1 MADDIQI
8 DKGVFGDLPNKEIYL
23 CLSGGGVR
31 SAALSW
37 GVLEYLMQK
46 EFNLKQLYCVSGGG
60 YTGSSFVQNL
70 HMYMKDGLS
79 YREAVQSWLK
89 ERRMEQHPNVACD
102 CDSPITGFRDTFLF
116 LSALILT
123 FVLAVFAHV
132 PLFFFNG
139 VLIAA
144 IFGDMYRTDAYY
156 GWYPALGLFS
166 VTLLL
171 WTFVNFTKPKTNSW
185 MRIRNA
191 ATAMSSISLIFA
203 FQLVFL
209 ILEIP
214 NDDFSRAG
222 NSLTWASLLLWIVLG
237 RIFDAFV
244 PGKSFGILSAIVF
257 AFFCSLPTWWRIEN
271 PDSRAFDVVLG
282 IMAIIWL
289 VPFNLLSQT
298 WLHTYY
304 RWRLQRQWY
313 KDSGFFGLTGIFAR
327 FIKCCGSSTTLG
339 ELKVEEGKIPMYS
352 GVVSVNGWKHK
363 ATYDHK
369 SYIMTINSG
378 GVGKIHECD
387 IEIPLQSYRLSSAM
401 TTSGAAIAIQ
411 MGEFNNAPMK
421 FWQSQCG
428 LGMGN
433 WLSPDHSNQFMRPTL
448 ITVYQ
453 LIFPIIAA
461 FVAFRK
467 IDPLYLAIPFG
478 IFIITIFIGMAFSP
492 RYRIVRW
499 TYWIPLVFTFYQFL
513 DLFIV
518 GQKPEPPRMY
528 LSDGNFADN
537 LALFPAI
544 KECRQYIIMVDGS
557 EDYEEKSED
566 LLISLNLARKHD
578 GVSFAPVRADGSTD
592 DRDVESA
599 IRSFAKEKNNPL
611 LLVRVIY
618 EPEKGED
625 SKEGL
630 ILYLK
635 PRRRFAEKVMGK
647 EKIENLHGFCFKC
660 CHTPAFSFTKN
671 FCNEFPHH
679 KTNNQ
684 FISKEMFGCY
694 SELGYKTMEH
704 IFQQYYG
711 KDHVRYEDQPRGKAM
726 ESRCLVLSFLTF
738 IHCMMGLMYHLE
750 LPGETERKKEEVPLR
765 KNIHPVATCGDT
777 KNRAMDQSG
786 VLDEVDVGHVSGA
799 SKDELEQARELQ
811 KIEDD
816 LRSRSPS
823 PAPGERA
830 SRANSIDTGGSFDMF
845 FRSELSRRKG
855 SSFFRHFSLHTLLK
869 YPLLIGVGLFVL
881 GELWFYLLIR
891 IWVLFWEKVIVGLFV
906 SLYSPQKR
914 KRTEL
919 FKQQSRA
926 TSYDE
931 WKKVAQELDQL
942 QNKEEWKTQSDDELF
957 DESLIFNLGQQLAQL
972 QQSNDVSMLMKY
984 LNVACKNNLGGIQND
999 VLYARTYYGT
1009 KLLVRQYVRQVVK
1022 SLRFVGSSREKPTV
1036 KKDFF
1041 RNVSKSYGRT
1051 ALCLSG
1057 GSTFAFYHFGVVA
1070 SLKKHGLLP
1079 KVISGT
1085 SAGSLIAAMI
1095 CCRTD
1100 EELDEVL
1107 KPPVASHM
1115 SLNDEPISVVLNR
1128 LWKTGALW
1136 DHHNWRSKLKWA
1148 TRGDMTFLEA
1158 YRRTGR
1164 ILNITVIPTDKH
1176 APPILLNYRTAPNI
1190 VIHSSILASAA
1201 IPILVTAAELLQ
1213 KTDTGE
1219 IVPYLAIGKRWRDG
1233 SFKTDIPTRALHQ
1246 LFNVNYTIVSQTN
1259 PHIIPFIFEVK
1270 GSGGKPSQHRSGSG
1284 WRGGFVVSALEQF
1297 LKLDMMRWL
1306 RFLRNMDLVPSFIG
1320 QDSSLLFLQKFHG
1333 TCTMY
1338 PTPVLSDYLKIV
1350 KNPDEKEIQQK
1361 LIDGERM
1368 TWPKLYMIYN
1378 RMTIEREIHDQ
1389 LDKWVK
1395 FHPTT
1400 SSSRL
1405 DINMP
1410 FGTAAPKCPR
1420 CGKSVYFAERASG
1433 PGGDWHK
1440 LCLSCIDC
1448 KKMLDSTTLAEHD
1461 GQAYCK
1467 SCHGKKFGPKGFGFA
1482 GGGAMMHT

>member
-1 MADDIQI
+1 
-8 DKGVFGDLPNKEIYL
+8 
-23 CLSGGGVR
+23 
-31 SAALSW
+31 
-37 GVLEYLMQK
+37 
-46 EFNLKQLYCVSGGG
+46 
-60 YTGSSFVQNL
+60 
-70 HMYMKDGLS
+70 
-79 YREAVQSWLK
+79 
-89 ERRMEQHPNVACD
+89 
-102 CDSPITGFRDTFLF
+102 
-116 LSALILT
+116 
-123 FVLAVFAHV
+123 
-132 PLFFFNG
+132 
-139 VLIAA
+139 
-144 IFGDMYRTDAYY
+144 
-156 GWYPALGLFS
+156 
-166 VTLLL
+166 
-171 WTFVNFTKPKTNSW
+171 
-185 MRIRNA
+185 
-191 ATAMSSISLIFA
+191 
-203 FQLVFL
+203 
-209 ILEIP
+209 
-214 NDDFSRAG
+214 
-222 NSLTWASLLLWIVLG
+222 
-237 RIFDAFV
+237 
-244 PGKSFGILSAIVF
+244 
-257 AFFCSLPTWWRIEN
+257 
-271 PDSRAFDVVLG
+271 
-282 IMAIIWL
+282 
-289 VPFNLLSQT
+289 
-298 WLHTYY
+298 
-304 RWRLQRQWY
+304 
-313 KDSGFFGLTGIFAR
+313 
-327 FIKCCGSSTTLG
+327 
-339 ELKVEEGKIPMYS
+339 
-352 GVVSVNGWKHK
+352 
-363 ATYDHK
+363 
-369 SYIMTINSG
+369 
-378 GVGKIHECD
+378 
-387 IEIPLQSYRLSSAM
+387 
-401 TTSGAAIAIQ
+401 
-411 MGEFNNAPMK
+411 
-421 FWQSQCG
+421 
-428 LGMGN
+428 
-433 WLSPDHSNQFMRPTL
+433 
-448 ITVYQ
+448 
-453 LIFPIIAA
+453 
-461 FVAFRK
+461 
-467 IDPLYLAIPFG
+467 
-478 IFIITIFIGMAFSP
+478 
-492 RYRIVRW
+492 
-499 TYWIPLVFTFYQFL
+499 
-513 DLFIV
+513 
-518 GQKPEPPRMY
+518 
-528 LSDGNFADN
+528 
-537 LALFPAI
+537 
-544 KECRQYIIMVDGS
+544 
-557 EDYEEKSED
+557 
-566 LLISLNLARKHD
+566 
-578 GVSFAPVRADGSTD
+578 
-592 DRDVESA
+592 
-599 IRSFAKEKNNPL
+599 
-611 LLVRVIY
+611 
-618 EPEKGED
+618 
-625 SKEGL
+625 
-630 ILYLK
+630 
-635 PRRRFAEKVMGK
+635 
-647 EKIENLHGFCFKC
+647 
-660 CHTPAFSFTKN
+660 
-671 FCNEFPHH
+671 
-679 KTNNQ
+679 
-684 FISKEMFGCY
+684 
-694 SELGYKTMEH
+694 
-704 IFQQYYG
+704 
-711 KDHVRYEDQPRGKAM
+711 
-726 ESRCLVLSFLTF
+726 
-738 IHCMMGLMYHLE
+738 MGLMHRE
-750 LPGETERKKEEVPLR
+750 ESERKKEEVPLR
-765 KNIHPVATCGDT
+765 KNIHPVATCSDT

-972 QQSNDVSMLMKY
+972 QQSNDIPMLMKY

-1057 GSTFAFYHFGVVA
+1057 GSTFAFYHFGVVS

-1107 KPPVASHM
+1107 KPPDQTDPLQVASHM

-1395 FHPTT
+1395 F
-1400 SSSRL
+1400 
-1405 DINMP
+1405 
-1410 FGTAAPKCPR
+1410 
-1420 CGKSVYFAERASG
+1420 
-1433 PGGDWHK
+1433 
-1440 LCLSCIDC
+1440 IDC
-1448 KKMLDSTTLAEHD
+1448 KKMLDSTTLAEH
-1461 GQAYCK
+1461 
-1467 SCHGKKFGPKGFGFA
+1467 GKFQ
-1482 GGGAMMHT
+1482 MR